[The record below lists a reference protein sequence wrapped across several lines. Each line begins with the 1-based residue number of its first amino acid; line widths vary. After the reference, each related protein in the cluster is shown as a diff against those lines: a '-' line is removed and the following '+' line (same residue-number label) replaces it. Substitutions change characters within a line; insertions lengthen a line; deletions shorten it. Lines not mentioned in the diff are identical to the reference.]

1 MDGCVRWLAI
11 SLMTD
16 WVPEL
21 IDGRLVVMEG
31 QR

>member
-1 MDGCVRWLAI
+1 MDGCVRLLAI

-21 IDGRLVVMEG
+21 IDCWLAGWW
-31 QR
+31 